1 MLSSLKD
8 DAILLMLEG
17 FSEKGPKISICSIGF
32 GKRNTICL
40 VKLWQFLYQR
50 KYRAR
55 LDKFRKSIST
65 LFSNSI
71 TDLIQKIFYGCQG
84 PFEHSQGQLFLFYQ
98 EYLGW
103 SQEPGV

>member
-55 LDKFRKSIST
+55 LDEFRKKNHFIFKDYKRFNSENILWMSGSIRA
-65 LFSNSI
+65 
-71 TDLIQKIFYGCQG
+71 
-84 PFEHSQGQLFLFYQ
+84 
-98 EYLGW
+98 
-103 SQEPGV
+103 